1 MSNRLDH
8 FLNITNQPKRGTS
21 ESERN
26 INNEIT
32 KKSKNKDSSADEM
45 MIEKFGTSWEQSV
58 LQIMEKKNSNLSR
71 LRESLN
77 LEVIPSKRF
86 RKQMEIRWKIQNWYA
101 EFQKG
106 ISSKSEP
113 KDNNHWIMDFIT
125 GGMNE
130 IDKKLTEIWLHGE

>member
-45 MIEKFGTSWEQSV
+45 MIEKSGTSWEQSV

-71 LRESLN
+71 LRES
-77 LEVIPSKRF
+77 VCRVSKRNF
-86 RKQMEIRWKIQNWYA
+86 
-101 EFQKG
+101 F
-106 ISSKSEP
+106 
-113 KDNNHWIMDFIT
+113 
-125 GGMNE
+125 
-130 IDKKLTEIWLHGE
+130 